1 MDMGLTVGER
11 IALLGL
17 DQQDGTPHDQLRVG
31 AAVAAA
37 PLLQLT
43 RQGGVVVHEGKLV
56 TADGPAPGEPLAAA
70 VAAQVREHPE
80 ARPQAWLL
88 AVRDQAVTAAYDG
101 LRAKGVVHREGRK
114 LLGAFGSYRYP
125 VADASVPRALR
136 GELAGV
142 VLDGATAGPETAE
155 LITLLHHAGLHARA
169 LPDADL
175 AVVKERMGELAA
187 RTGASAAVGEAV
199 SAALAALTVL
209 LVSIPGIAAG

>member
-1 MDMGLTVGER
+1 MDTGLTVGER

-17 DQQDGTPHDQLRVG
+17 DQRDGAPHDPLRVG

-37 PLLQLT
+37 PLLRLV
-43 RQGGVVVHEGKLV
+43 RCGAVVAHEGRLV
-56 TADGPAPGEPLAAA
+56 AADRPAPEEPLAAA
-70 VAAQVREHPE
+70 VAARMREHPE

-101 LRAKGVVHREGRK
+101 LRAKGVVRREGRK
-114 LLGAFGSYRYP
+114 VLGAFGSYRYP
-125 VADASVPRALR
+125 VIDASAPRALR
-136 GELAGV
+136 SELAGV

-169 LPDADL
+169 LPDADP
-175 AVVKERMGELAA
+175 AVVKKRMGELAA
-187 RTGASAAVGEAV
+187 GTGASGAVGEAV

-209 LVSIPGIAAG
+209 LVTIPGIAAG

>member
-1 MDMGLTVGER
+1 MDTGLTVGER

-17 DQQDGTPHDQLRVG
+17 DQRDGAPHDPLRVG

-37 PLLQLT
+37 PLLQLV
-43 RQGGVVVHEGKLV
+43 RCGAVVAHEGELV
-56 TADGPAPGEPLAAA
+56 ATGGPAPGEPLAAA
-70 VAAQVREHPE
+70 VAAQVREHPG

-88 AVRDQAVTAAYDG
+88 AVRDQAVTTAYEG
-101 LRAKGVVHREGRK
+101 LQVKGVVRREGRK
-114 LLGAFGSYRYP
+114 ILGAFGSYRYP
-125 VADASVPRALR
+125 VTDASVPRDLR
-136 GELAGV
+136 SELAGV
-142 VLDGATAGPETAE
+142 VLDGATAGPETAQ

-187 RTGASAAVGEAV
+187 RTGASGAVGEAV

>member
-1 MDMGLTVGER
+1 MDTGLTVGER

-17 DQQDGTPHDQLRVG
+17 DQLDGAPHDALRVG

-37 PLLQLT
+37 PLLQLV
-43 RQGGVVVHEGKLV
+43 RCGGVVAEGGRLV
-56 TADGPAPGEPLAAA
+56 AADRPAPREPLAAA

-101 LRAKGVVHREGRK
+101 LQAKGVVRREGRK

-125 VADASVPRALR
+125 VTDASVPQALR
-136 GELAGV
+136 RELAGV
-142 VLDGATAGPETAE
+142 VLDGAPAGPETAE

-169 LPDADL
+169 LPDADP
-175 AVVKERMGELAA
+175 AEVKERMGELAA
-187 RTGASAAVGEAV
+187 RTGASGAVGEAV

-209 LVSIPGIAAG
+209 LVSVPGIAAG